1 MAELLDEYRLN
12 EVADRPAANLNN
24 AQQKML
30 DLVRALATRP
40 RLLLLDELAA
50 GLNPAELDWIA
61 ERIKALARSGIAI
74 IVVEHLMGFIEH
86 ITDRVIVMNAGK
98 EIFEGKLAVAVKV
111 EAKGVDAGYGTMQ
124 VLWGVDLDVR
134 AGETVLLLGA
144 NGAGKT
150 TFLKSLV
157 GLIEARHGSIQLAGE
172 DVTRMRS
179 SDRMRLGMTYMS
191 ELAVFPDLSIEENIR
206 VGAQALGHADPGA
219 RVEEL
224 YGVFP
229 ALREKRRAPAS
240 SLSGG
245 QRKMLGIAKAL
256 AAEPRLLVMD
266 EPSAGLSPLFVKEVI
281 RILSDLRGRGL
292 ALLIAEQNIGF
303 LEVATRVFVL
313 EGGRI
318 RFSGTVAEMTDNE
331 ALRRAY
337 FGLK

>member
-1 MAELLDEYRLN
+1 MPPDATPLLD
-12 EVADRPAANLNN
+12 A
-24 AQQKML
+24 
-30 DLVRALATRP
+30 
-40 RLLLLDELAA
+40 
-50 GLNPAELDWIA
+50 
-61 ERIKALARSGIAI
+61 SGI
-74 IVVEHLMGFIEH
+74 
-86 ITDRVIVMNAGK
+86 
-98 EIFEGKLAVAVKV
+98 
-111 EAKGVDAGYGTMQ
+111 DAGYGTMQ

-157 GLIEARHGSIQLAGE
+157 GLIAARHGVIKLAGR
-172 DVTRMRS
+172 DITRLRS
-179 SDRMRLGMTYMS
+179 SDRMKLGMTYMS

-206 VGAQALGHADPGA
+206 VGAQALGHADPSA
-219 RVEEL
+219 RVDEL
-224 YGVFP
+224 YRLFP
-229 ALREKRRAPAS
+229 ALRDKRGDAAS

-256 AAEPRLLVMD
+256 AAEPKLLVMD

-281 RILSDLRGRGL
+281 RILNDLRGHGI

-313 EGGRI
+313 EGGHI
-318 RFSGTVAEMTDNE
+318 RFSGTVAEMSGNE
-331 ALRRAY
+331 DLHRAY

>member
-1 MAELLDEYRLN
+1 MPPD
-12 EVADRPAANLNN
+12 AANL
-24 AQQKML
+24 L
-30 DLVRALATRP
+30 DAT
-40 RLLLLDELAA
+40 
-50 GLNPAELDWIA
+50 
-61 ERIKALARSGIAI
+61 GI
-74 IVVEHLMGFIEH
+74 
-86 ITDRVIVMNAGK
+86 
-98 EIFEGKLAVAVKV
+98 
-111 EAKGVDAGYGTMQ
+111 DAGYGTMQ

-157 GLIEARHGSIQLAGE
+157 GLVEARHGSIRLGGTE
-172 DVTRMRS
+172 LTKMRS
-179 SDRMRLGMTYMS
+179 ADRMKLGMTYMS
-191 ELAVFPDLSIEENIR
+191 ERAVFPDLWIEENIR

-219 RVEEL
+219 RVDEL
-224 YGVFP
+224 YGLFP
-229 ALREKRRAPAS
+229 VLRDKRRDPAS

-256 AAEPRLLVMD
+256 SADPKLLVMD

-281 RILSDLRGRGL
+281 RVLSSLQGRGL

-318 RFSGTVAEMTDNE
+318 RFSGTVAEMSGNE
-331 ALRRAY
+331 ELHRAY
-337 FGLK
+337 FGLEEFPHKQDWQPLTMTSSNDPPTLDVVDLATLLAERKLSSVELTEACLGKIARHNDA

>member
-1 MAELLDEYRLN
+1 MPPEAASLLE
-12 EVADRPAANLNN
+12 AA
-24 AQQKML
+24 
-30 DLVRALATRP
+30 
-40 RLLLLDELAA
+40 
-50 GLNPAELDWIA
+50 
-61 ERIKALARSGIAI
+61 
-74 IVVEHLMGFIEH
+74 
-86 ITDRVIVMNAGK
+86 
-98 EIFEGKLAVAVKV
+98 
-111 EAKGVDAGYGTMQ
+111 GVDAGYGTMQ

-157 GLIEARHGSIQLAGE
+157 GLIEARHGSIKLGGE

-219 RVEEL
+219 RVEEM

-229 ALREKRRAPAS
+229 VLRDKRRAPAS

-281 RILSDLRGRGL
+281 RILSDLRGSAVWRC
-292 ALLIAEQNIGF
+292 
-303 LEVATRVFVL
+303 
-313 EGGRI
+313 
-318 RFSGTVAEMTDNE
+318 
-331 ALRRAY
+331 
-337 FGLK
+337 

>member
-1 MAELLDEYRLN
+1 MPPD
-12 EVADRPAANLNN
+12 
-24 AQQKML
+24 
-30 DLVRALATRP
+30 ATTP
-40 RLLLLDELAA
+40 LM
-50 GLNPAELDWIA
+50 
-61 ERIKALARSGIAI
+61 KA
-74 IVVEHLMGFIEH
+74 
-86 ITDRVIVMNAGK
+86 T
-98 EIFEGKLAVAVKV
+98 
-111 EAKGVDAGYGTMQ
+111 GVDAGYGTMQ

-157 GLIEARHGSIQLAGE
+157 GLIEARSGNIRLAGA

-219 RVEEL
+219 RVEEM

-229 ALREKRRAPAS
+229 VLRDKRRAPAS

-256 AAEPRLLVMD
+256 AAEPKLLVMD

-281 RILSDLRGRGL
+281 RILAGLRGRGL
-292 ALLIAEQNIGF
+292 ALLVAEQNIGF

-318 RFSGTVAEMTDNE
+318 RFSGTVAEMNDNE
-331 ALRRAY
+331 ALHRAY

>member
-1 MAELLDEYRLN
+1 MPARRFSKASSRSRSRFRRSSRCSWEASMPPEAAPLLH
-12 EVADRPAANLNN
+12 AA
-24 AQQKML
+24 
-30 DLVRALATRP
+30 
-40 RLLLLDELAA
+40 
-50 GLNPAELDWIA
+50 
-61 ERIKALARSGIAI
+61 
-74 IVVEHLMGFIEH
+74 
-86 ITDRVIVMNAGK
+86 
-98 EIFEGKLAVAVKV
+98 
-111 EAKGVDAGYGTMQ
+111 GVDAGYGTMQ

-144 NGAGKT
+144 TGAGKT

-157 GLIEARHGSIQLAGE
+157 GLIEARHGSIRLGGE

-191 ELAVFPDLSIEENIR
+191 ELAVFPDLSIDENIR
-206 VGAQALGHADPGA
+206 VGAQALGHADPAA
-219 RVEEL
+219 RVEEM

-229 ALREKRRAPAS
+229 VLRDKRRAPAS

-281 RILSDLRGRGL
+281 RILSELRGRGL

-337 FGLK
+337 FGLKECETSRFGAA

>member
-1 MAELLDEYRLN
+1 MPPETAPLL
-12 EVADRPAANLNN
+12 
-24 AQQKML
+24 
-30 DLVRALATRP
+30 RAT
-40 RLLLLDELAA
+40 
-50 GLNPAELDWIA
+50 
-61 ERIKALARSGIAI
+61 
-74 IVVEHLMGFIEH
+74 
-86 ITDRVIVMNAGK
+86 
-98 EIFEGKLAVAVKV
+98 
-111 EAKGVDAGYGTMQ
+111 GVDAGYGTMQ

-134 AGETVLLLGA
+134 PGETVLLLGA

-157 GLIEARHGSIQLAGE
+157 GLIEARQGSISLAGE

-206 VGAQALGHADPGA
+206 VGAQALGHANPGS
-219 RVEEL
+219 RVDEL
-224 YGVFP
+224 YGLVP

-281 RILSDLRGRGL
+281 RILSDLQGRGL

-318 RFSGTVAEMTDNE
+318 RFSGPVAEMTDHV
-331 ALRRAY
+331 AVRRASV
-337 FGLK
+337 GLK

>member
-1 MAELLDEYRLN
+1 MSPEAAPLLK
-12 EVADRPAANLNN
+12 AA
-24 AQQKML
+24 
-30 DLVRALATRP
+30 
-40 RLLLLDELAA
+40 
-50 GLNPAELDWIA
+50 
-61 ERIKALARSGIAI
+61 
-74 IVVEHLMGFIEH
+74 
-86 ITDRVIVMNAGK
+86 
-98 EIFEGKLAVAVKV
+98 
-111 EAKGVDAGYGTMQ
+111 GVDAGYGTMQ

-134 AGETVLLLGA
+134 PGETVLLLGA

-150 TFLKSLV
+150 TFLKTLV
-157 GLIEARHGSIQLAGE
+157 GLIEARHGSIDLGGE

-219 RVEEL
+219 RAEEL

>member
-1 MAELLDEYRLN
+1 MPPETA
-12 EVADRPAANLNN
+12 P
-24 AQQKML
+24 
-30 DLVRALATRP
+30 
-40 RLLLLDELAA
+40 
-50 GLNPAELDWIA
+50 
-61 ERIKALARSGIAI
+61 
-74 IVVEHLMGFIEH
+74 LMQ
-86 ITDRVIVMNAGK
+86 AS
-98 EIFEGKLAVAVKV
+98 
-111 EAKGVDAGYGTMQ
+111 GVDAGYGTMQ

-157 GLIEARHGSIQLAGE
+157 GLIETRQGHIQLAGQ
-172 DVTRMRS
+172 DVTKMRS

-224 YGVFP
+224 YGLFP
-229 ALREKRRAPAS
+229 VLRDKRRAPAS

-281 RILSDLRGRGL
+281 RILSDLSGKGL

-331 ALRRAY
+331 ALRQAY

>member
-1 MAELLDEYRLN
+1 MPPDTPKLLD
-12 EVADRPAANLNN
+12 
-24 AQQKML
+24 
-30 DLVRALATRP
+30 AT
-40 RLLLLDELAA
+40 
-50 GLNPAELDWIA
+50 
-61 ERIKALARSGIAI
+61 GI
-74 IVVEHLMGFIEH
+74 
-86 ITDRVIVMNAGK
+86 
-98 EIFEGKLAVAVKV
+98 
-111 EAKGVDAGYGTMQ
+111 DAGYGTMQ

-157 GLIEARHGSIQLAGE
+157 GLI
-172 DVTRMRS
+172 DTRQGAIKLGGDDITQMRS
-179 SDRMRLGMTYMS
+179 SDRMRRGMTYMS

-206 VGAQALGHADPGA
+206 VGAQALGHADPGT
-219 RVEEL
+219 RLDEL
-224 YGVFP
+224 YGLFP
-229 ALREKRRAPAS
+229 VLREKRKNPAS

-256 AAEPRLLVMD
+256 AAEPKLLVMD

-281 RILSDLRGRGL
+281 RVLTGLQGRGL
-292 ALLIAEQNIGF
+292 ALLIAEQNISF

-318 RFSGTVAEMTDNE
+318 RFSGTVAEMSNNE
-331 ALRRAY
+331 ALHRAY

>member
-1 MAELLDEYRLN
+1 MPPEGTSLL
-12 EVADRPAANLNN
+12 
-24 AQQKML
+24 Q
-30 DLVRALATRP
+30 AT
-40 RLLLLDELAA
+40 
-50 GLNPAELDWIA
+50 
-61 ERIKALARSGIAI
+61 
-74 IVVEHLMGFIEH
+74 
-86 ITDRVIVMNAGK
+86 
-98 EIFEGKLAVAVKV
+98 
-111 EAKGVDAGYGTMQ
+111 GVDAGYGPLQ
-124 VLWGVDLDVR
+124 VLWGVDFDVR

-157 GLIEARHGSIQLAGE
+157 GLIETRHGRIALGGQ

-179 SDRMRLGMTYMS
+179 SDRMKLGMTYMS

-206 VGAQALGHADPGA
+206 VGAQALGHANPNA
-219 RVEEL
+219 RLEEL
-224 YGVFP
+224 YGIFP
-229 ALREKRRAPAS
+229 VLREKRRAAAS

-266 EPSAGLSPLFVKEVI
+266 EPSAGLSPLFVKEVVH
-281 RILSDLRGRGL
+281 ILGNLRQRGI
-292 ALLIAEQNIGF
+292 ALLVAEQNIGF

>member
-1 MAELLDEYRLN
+1 MPPD
-12 EVADRPAANLNN
+12 AAPLM
-24 AQQKML
+24 Q
-30 DLVRALATRP
+30 AT
-40 RLLLLDELAA
+40 
-50 GLNPAELDWIA
+50 
-61 ERIKALARSGIAI
+61 GI
-74 IVVEHLMGFIEH
+74 
-86 ITDRVIVMNAGK
+86 
-98 EIFEGKLAVAVKV
+98 
-111 EAKGVDAGYGTMQ
+111 DAGYGTMQ
-124 VLWGVDLDVR
+124 VLWGVNLDVR

-157 GLIEARHGSIQLAGE
+157 GLIDARHGRIDLAGE

-206 VGAQALGHADPGA
+206 VGAQALGHADPAA
-219 RVEEL
+219 RVDEL
-224 YGVFP
+224 YRLFP
-229 ALREKRRAPAS
+229 VLRDKRRAPAS

-281 RILSDLRGRGL
+281 RILSDLRGHGL

>member
-1 MAELLDEYRLN
+1 MPPEAIAPLMK
-12 EVADRPAANLNN
+12 AA
-24 AQQKML
+24 
-30 DLVRALATRP
+30 
-40 RLLLLDELAA
+40 
-50 GLNPAELDWIA
+50 
-61 ERIKALARSGIAI
+61 
-74 IVVEHLMGFIEH
+74 
-86 ITDRVIVMNAGK
+86 
-98 EIFEGKLAVAVKV
+98 
-111 EAKGVDAGYGTMQ
+111 GVDAGYGTMQ

-134 AGETVLLLGA
+134 PGETVLLLGA

-157 GLIEARHGSIQLAGE
+157 GLIDARGGSITLA
-172 DVTRMRS
+172 DTDITRMRS

-224 YGVFP
+224 YGLFP
-229 ALREKRRAPAS
+229 VLRDKRRAPAS

-256 AAEPRLLVMD
+256 AAEPKLLVMD

-281 RILSDLRGRGL
+281 RILSDLQGRGL

>member
-1 MAELLDEYRLN
+1 MPPE
-12 EVADRPAANLNN
+12 AAPLM
-24 AQQKML
+24 Q
-30 DLVRALATRP
+30 AT
-40 RLLLLDELAA
+40 
-50 GLNPAELDWIA
+50 
-61 ERIKALARSGIAI
+61 
-74 IVVEHLMGFIEH
+74 
-86 ITDRVIVMNAGK
+86 
-98 EIFEGKLAVAVKV
+98 
-111 EAKGVDAGYGTMQ
+111 GVDAGYGTMQ

-157 GLIEARHGSIQLAGE
+157 GLIEARNGSIRLGDA
-172 DVTRMRS
+172 DITRMRS

-191 ELAVFPDLSIEENIR
+191 ELAVFPDLSIDENIR
-206 VGAQALGHADPGA
+206 VGAQALGHADPTA

-224 YGVFP
+224 YGIFP
-229 ALREKRRAPAS
+229 VLRDKRRNPAS

-256 AAEPRLLVMD
+256 AAEPKLLVMD
-266 EPSAGLSPLFVKEVI
+266 EPSAGLSPLFVKEVL
-281 RILSDLRGRGL
+281 RILGDLRGRGL

-318 RFSGTVAEMTDNE
+318 RFSGSVAEMTDNE

>member
-1 MAELLDEYRLN
+1 MPPETPKLLD
-12 EVADRPAANLNN
+12 
-24 AQQKML
+24 
-30 DLVRALATRP
+30 
-40 RLLLLDELAA
+40 AA
-50 GLNPAELDWIA
+50 GI
-61 ERIKALARSGIAI
+61 
-74 IVVEHLMGFIEH
+74 
-86 ITDRVIVMNAGK
+86 
-98 EIFEGKLAVAVKV
+98 
-111 EAKGVDAGYGTMQ
+111 DAGYGTMQ

-157 GLIEARHGSIQLAGE
+157 GLIDARHGAIRLGG
-172 DVTRMRS
+172 DDITKMRS
-179 SDRMRLGMTYMS
+179 SDRMRRGMTYMS

-219 RVEEL
+219 RLDEL
-224 YGVFP
+224 YGLFP
-229 ALREKRRAPAS
+229 VLREKRKNPAS

-256 AAEPRLLVMD
+256 AAEPKLLVMD

-281 RILSDLRGRGL
+281 RVLTGLQGRGL
-292 ALLIAEQNIGF
+292 ALLIAEQNISF

-318 RFSGTVAEMTDNE
+318 RFSGTVAEMSNNE
-331 ALRRAY
+331 ALHRAY

>member
-1 MAELLDEYRLN
+1 MPPEAALLKAE
-12 EVADRPAANLNN
+12 
-24 AQQKML
+24 
-30 DLVRALATRP
+30 
-40 RLLLLDELAA
+40 
-50 GLNPAELDWIA
+50 
-61 ERIKALARSGIAI
+61 GI
-74 IVVEHLMGFIEH
+74 
-86 ITDRVIVMNAGK
+86 
-98 EIFEGKLAVAVKV
+98 
-111 EAKGVDAGYGTMQ
+111 DAGYGTMQ
-124 VLWGVDLDVR
+124 VLWGVNLDVR
-134 AGETVLLLGA
+134 AGETVLLLGT

-150 TFLKSLV
+150 TFLKTLV
-157 GLIEARHGSIQLAGE
+157 GLVEMRHGSIVLGGE

-179 SDRMRLGMTYMS
+179 SERMRLGMTYMS

-206 VGAQALGHADPGA
+206 IGGQALGHPDSDA

-224 YGVFP
+224 YGIFP
-229 ALREKRRAPAS
+229 ALRERRRQPAS

-245 QRKMLGIAKAL
+245 QRKMLGVAKAL

-318 RFSGTVAEMTDNE
+318 RFSGTVAEMNDNE
-331 ALRRAY
+331 ALHRAY

>member
-1 MAELLDEYRLN
+1 MPPETA
-12 EVADRPAANLNN
+12 P
-24 AQQKML
+24 
-30 DLVRALATRP
+30 
-40 RLLLLDELAA
+40 
-50 GLNPAELDWIA
+50 
-61 ERIKALARSGIAI
+61 
-74 IVVEHLMGFIEH
+74 LMQ
-86 ITDRVIVMNAGK
+86 AS
-98 EIFEGKLAVAVKV
+98 
-111 EAKGVDAGYGTMQ
+111 GVDAGYGTMQ

-157 GLIEARHGSIQLAGE
+157 GLIETRQGHITLGQ
-172 DVTRMRS
+172 DVTKMRS

-224 YGVFP
+224 YGLFP
-229 ALREKRRAPAS
+229 VLREKRRAPAS

-281 RILSDLRGRGL
+281 RILSELQGKGL

-318 RFSGTVAEMTDNE
+318 RFSGTVAEMTDND
-331 ALRRAY
+331 ALRQAY

>member
-1 MAELLDEYRLN
+1 MPPDAPKLLD
-12 EVADRPAANLNN
+12 
-24 AQQKML
+24 
-30 DLVRALATRP
+30 AT
-40 RLLLLDELAA
+40 
-50 GLNPAELDWIA
+50 
-61 ERIKALARSGIAI
+61 GI
-74 IVVEHLMGFIEH
+74 
-86 ITDRVIVMNAGK
+86 
-98 EIFEGKLAVAVKV
+98 
-111 EAKGVDAGYGTMQ
+111 DAGYGTMQ
-124 VLWGVDLDVR
+124 VLWGVDLDVQ

-157 GLIEARHGSIQLAGE
+157 GLIDARQGSIKLGGE
-172 DVTRMRS
+172 DVTKMRS
-179 SDRMRLGMTYMS
+179 SDRMRRGMTYMS

-206 VGAQALGHADPGA
+206 VGAQALGHANPSA

-224 YGVFP
+224 YGLFP
-229 ALREKRRAPAS
+229 VLREKRRNPAS

-256 AAEPRLLVMD
+256 SAEPKLLVMD

-281 RILSDLRGRGL
+281 RILSSLQGRGL

-318 RFSGTVAEMTDNE
+318 RFSGTVAEMSGNDD
-331 ALRRAY
+331 LHRAY

>member
-1 MAELLDEYRLN
+1 MPPEATPL
-12 EVADRPAANLNN
+12 
-24 AQQKML
+24 M
-30 DLVRALATRP
+30 RA
-40 RLLLLDELAA
+40 
-50 GLNPAELDWIA
+50 
-61 ERIKALARSGIAI
+61 S
-74 IVVEHLMGFIEH
+74 
-86 ITDRVIVMNAGK
+86 
-98 EIFEGKLAVAVKV
+98 
-111 EAKGVDAGYGTMQ
+111 GVDAGYGTMQ

-157 GLIEARHGSIQLAGE
+157 GLIEARNGSIRLG
-172 DVTRMRS
+172 DTDITRMRS

-191 ELAVFPDLSIEENIR
+191 ELAVFPDLSIDENIR
-206 VGAQALGHADPGA
+206 VGAQALGHANPTA

-224 YGVFP
+224 YGIFP
-229 ALREKRRAPAS
+229 VLRDKRRNPAS

-256 AAEPRLLVMD
+256 AAEPKLLVMD
-266 EPSAGLSPLFVKEVI
+266 EPSAGLSPLFVKEVL
-281 RILSDLRGRGL
+281 RILGDLRGRGL

-318 RFSGTVAEMTDNE
+318 RFSGSVAEMTDNE

>member
-1 MAELLDEYRLN
+1 MPPETSSSLLT
-12 EVADRPAANLNN
+12 
-24 AQQKML
+24 AQ
-30 DLVRALATRP
+30 
-40 RLLLLDELAA
+40 
-50 GLNPAELDWIA
+50 
-61 ERIKALARSGIAI
+61 
-74 IVVEHLMGFIEH
+74 
-86 ITDRVIVMNAGK
+86 
-98 EIFEGKLAVAVKV
+98 
-111 EAKGVDAGYGTMQ
+111 GVDAGYGTMQ

-134 AGETVLLLGA
+134 RGETVLLLGT

-150 TFLKSLV
+150 TFLKTLV
-157 GLIEARHGSIQLAGE
+157 GLIEARNGGIKLGDV

-179 SDRMRLGMTYMS
+179 SERMRLGMTYMS

-206 VGAQALGHADPGA
+206 IGAQALGHPNPKIDD
-219 RVEEL
+219 L
-224 YGVFP
+224 YAMFP
-229 ALREKRRAPAS
+229 VLRDKRRNPAS

-281 RILSDLRGRGL
+281 KILSDMRGKGL

-303 LEVATRVFVL
+303 LKVATRVFVL

-318 RFSGTVAEMTDNE
+318 KFSGTVAEMTDND
-331 ALRRAY
+331 ALRQAY